1 MVLPTFRIPVLIL
14 VQDLSRCCSSR
25 LEAFGKWVGIAT
37 LRSLEL
43 DAVPEELRAE
53 PVNRTQF
60 FVSIDQSV

>member
-1 MVLPTFRIPVLIL
+1 LTL

-43 DAVPEELRAE
+43 GAVPEELQAE
-53 PVNRTQF
+53 PVNGTHLLT
-60 FVSIDQSV
+60 SGNQSV